1 MNGTFHQ
8 VCLIFFGTHNYEH
21 CVTVYNTRGYLDNV
35 DNCAKLSML
44 SAIDEVKALPDY
56 MQSGEVINCN
66 VCFCFKRLYFIN
78 SG

>member
-1 MNGTFHQ
+1 M
-8 VCLIFFGTHNYEH
+8 FFGTHNYEH
-21 CVTVYNTRGYLDNV
+21 CVTNTQGYLDNV

-66 VCFCFKRLYFIN
+66 VFFLFQAIVLY
-78 SG
+78 